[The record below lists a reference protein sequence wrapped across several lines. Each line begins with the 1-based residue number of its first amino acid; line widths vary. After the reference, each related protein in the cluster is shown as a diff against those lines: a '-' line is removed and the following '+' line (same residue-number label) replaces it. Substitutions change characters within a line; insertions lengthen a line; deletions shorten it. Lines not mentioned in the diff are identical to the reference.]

1 MKTTFRWDKDMEC
14 LVEVR
19 SNSNYYDDTPK
30 GPNVIRD
37 DMGAG
42 VNGLRAMYRKD
53 KKRFDSKSAYRRDVK
68 AHGLAEVGNEQNFES
83 KPAALPKDHYGELV
97 RASYDQFQGNYNGMA
112 DRVRAEEQRTAWRR
126 NNG

>member
-1 MKTTFRWDKDMEC
+1 MRTTFRWDKDMEC

-19 SNSNYYDDTPK
+19 SNSNYFEDPK
-30 GPNVIRD
+30 GPHLISD

-53 KKRFDSKSAYRRDVK
+53 KKHFDSKSRYRADVK
-68 AHGLAEVGNEQNFES
+68 AHGLEISGNDDMRGSAPPKPDYGQAVKAAYEQF
-83 KPAALPKDHYGELV
+83 DH
-97 RASYDQFQGNYNGMA
+97 NWNGTA
-112 DRVRAEEQRTAWRR
+112 DRVKAEEQRTAWRR

>member
-1 MKTTFRWDKDMEC
+1 MRTTFRWDKDMEC

-19 SNSNYYDDTPK
+19 SNSNYFEEPK
-30 GPNVIRD
+30 GPHLISD

-53 KKRFDSKSAYRRDVK
+53 KKHFDSKSRYRADVK
-68 AHGLAEVGNEQNFES
+68 AHGLEISGNDDMRGSAPPKPDYGQAVKAAYEQF
-83 KPAALPKDHYGELV
+83 DH
-97 RASYDQFQGNYNGMA
+97 NWNGTA
-112 DRVRAEEQRTAWRR
+112 DRVKAEEQRTAWRR

>member
-1 MKTTFRWDKDMEC
+1 MRTTFRWDKDMEC

-19 SNSNYYDDTPK
+19 SSSNYFEAPK
-30 GPNVIRD
+30 GPSVIRD

-53 KKRFDSKSAYRRDVK
+53 KKRFDSKSAYRADVR
-68 AHGLAEVGNEQNFES
+68 AHGLREVGNEQNFES
-83 KPAALPKDHYGELV
+83 KPAALPKDHYGQI
-97 RASYDQFQGNYNGMA
+97 AKQGWDQFDGNHNGMA
-112 DRVRAEEQRTAWRR
+112 DRVRADEQRTAWRR

>member
-1 MKTTFRWDKDMEC
+1 MRTTFRWDKDMEC

-19 SNSNYYDDTPK
+19 SNSNYFEDPK
-30 GPNVIRD
+30 GPHLISD

-53 KKRFDSKSAYRRDVK
+53 KKHFDSKSRYRADVK
-68 AHGLAEVGNEQNFES
+68 AHGLEISGNDDMRGSAPPKPDYGQAVKAAYEQF
-83 KPAALPKDHYGELV
+83 D
-97 RASYDQFQGNYNGMA
+97 GNYQGMA
-112 DRVRAEEQRTAWRR
+112 DRVKAEEQRTAWRR